1 MVSTPEMGLDGGGE
15 TSFSW
20 PRIEC
25 LHQGVGG
32 EDKPLVDY
40 SFQDK
45 SIAIDCY
52 ELEEGVAPN
61 PSPILAAHIW
71 GRTLMT

>member
-20 PRIEC
+20 PRIEF

-32 EDKPLVDY
+32 EDKPPVDH

-45 SIAIDCY
+45 SIAADCY

>member
-20 PRIEC
+20 PRIEF
-25 LHQGVGG
+25 LHQGVGV
-32 EDKPLVDY
+32 EDKPPVDY

-45 SIAIDCY
+45 SIATDY
-52 ELEEGVAPN
+52 HELEEGVDPN
-61 PSPILAAHIW
+61 LSPILAAQIW